1 MSQMKSAWLAALLL
15 AVLPASVLA
24 EKPQAVLFDA
34 KHLDLVGKDDEV
46 TYRFERKPSSET
58 LLGKAF
64 TDDIK
69 LAVTKVNDKG
79 ERDVV
84 LKIFTGEQAR
94 DPSSI
99 TELTINP
106 LMIWYFERSVKTFAQ
121 LAGGNYNYLKKK
133 LLDTLQDAADAEP
146 IKIDYN
152 GKSIDAFRI
161 AVRPYAEDASSSK
174 MQGYEGTKFTM
185 VVSKDAPGYIVDLL
199 TEFDTK
205 SATAPSLKEHI
216 TLVGIG
222 ESK

>member
-1 MSQMKSAWLAALLL
+1 MKSAWLAALLL